1 MNRGGLDIT
10 ISQNVMDGANI
21 AGSAQA
27 IFCNGPQSYLGLWIT
42 NNWIINNKGRY
53 GFFVNGNHNV
63 SESLT
68 RAASISGTC
77 STTTCK
83 V

>member
-53 GFFVNGNHNV
+53 GFFVNGNHKRQREPDTSRIDQRN
-63 SESLT
+63 LFD
-68 RAASISGTC
+68 
-77 STTTCK
+77 TTCK